1 MKPQWI
7 STVEMHMGPNIC
19 PGSMLETNT
28 THPAGGNK
36 KWESGK
42 GRGGEGRKTLAK
54 KEGCGKMLEA
64 DFWSQTASKKLV
76 QSTIIFR
83 IEGENVISKMGQG

>member
-1 MKPQWI
+1 
-7 STVEMHMGPNIC
+7 MGPNIC

-42 GRGGEGRKTLAK
+42 GRGGEGRRGKGRKTLAK
-54 KEGCGKMLEA
+54 KKDVERC
-64 DFWSQTASKKLV
+64 WKL
-76 QSTIIFR
+76 TFDHKLPAR
-83 IEGENVISKMGQG
+83 N